1 MKKLYTLLLM
11 TMLSLTAFSQTNE
24 NTQIL
29 NGGFEDWGVYAGKS
43 SSSAAEPR
51 YWHSFS
57 SASGT
62 WASLAGEHC
71 FKSKDAHSG
80 TYSAE
85 IRATKVFLK
94 VANGTMTTGR
104 LNAGSTEAADKSNH
118 SAMDMSVTEKDRNG
132 DPYYQVLEARPDSVV
147 FWVKFSTG
155 KAGTCANMSAY
166 ITDGTYYQVPEDKT
180 YNNIVGKAENPDIA
194 ACSEWTRISVPFT
207 YADNGLQPKA
217 IMLTFSTCAKPG
229 GGKGDEVLLVDDVEL
244 IYKSSVTPDNPN
256 DPDNPVTPDNPDN
269 PDDPDTPDTP
279 DTPEEC
285 GVSYTD
291 DLVVTVA
298 NVDGNEESTTIP
310 ASTINIS
317 QNSDGSYKLSIK
329 NFALGPGM
337 VLGDVVADN
346 LTGTTDGEYTTIKMS
361 EVPVKLSN
369 EMYALALG
377 DLKIN
382 LDAKFTADKLYALI
396 DLNVTLLNQVVN
408 VVFGSPFT
416 ETAIDH
422 VTVKNHSEVDQ
433 VYGIGGQRVSRPA
446 APGLYIV
453 NGKKVIIK

>member
-29 NGGFEDWGVYAGKS
+29 NGGFEDWGVYANSS

-80 TYSAE
+80 NYSAE
-85 IRATKVFLK
+85 IRATKVLFS

-104 LNAGSTEAADKSNH
+104 LNAGSTQAADKSNH
-118 SAMDMSVTEKDRNG
+118 SAMDMSVTEKDFNG
-132 DPYYQVLEARPDSVV
+132 DPFYQVLEARPDSVV

-155 KAGTCANMSAY
+155 MSGTKANMSAY

-180 YNNIVGKAENPDIA
+180 YNNIVGKAENPKIA

-207 YADNGLQPKA
+207 YADNGLEPKA
-217 IMLTFSTCAKPG
+217 IMLTFSTCATPG

-244 IYKSSVTPDNPN
+244 IYKSSA
-256 DPDNPVTPDNPDN
+256 
-269 PDDPDTPDTP
+269 
-279 DTPEEC
+279 EET
-285 GVSYTD
+285 GTSYTD
-291 DLVVTVA
+291 DLVVKVNA
-298 NVDGNEESTTIP
+298 AGEESSTTLP
-310 ASTINIS
+310 SSTINIS
-317 QNSDGSYKLSIK
+317 QNTDGTYKLSIK

-337 VLGDVVADN
+337 ELGDVIADN
-346 LTGTTDGEYTTIKMS
+346 LIGVTEGEYTTIKMNDVS
-361 EVPVKLSN
+361 VTIGN
-369 EMYALALG
+369 EMFAVAVG

-408 VVFGSPFT
+408 VIFGSPFT
-416 ETAIDH
+416 ETGIDH
-422 VTVKNHSEVDQ
+422 VTVKNHSGINR
-433 VYGIGGQRVSRPA
+433 VYEIGGQHVNRASV
-446 APGLYIV
+446 PGLYII
-453 NGKKVIIK
+453 NGKKVIKK

>member
-1 MKKLYTLLLM
+1 MKKFYTLLLM
-11 TMLSLTAFSQTNE
+11 TMLSLTAFSQSNE

-29 NGGFEDWGVYAGKS
+29 NGGFEDWGVYANSS

-62 WASLAGEHC
+62 WASMAGTHC
-71 FKSKDAHSG
+71 FKSTDAHSG
-80 TYSAE
+80 KYSAKLQ
-85 IRATKVFLK
+85 ATSVLGQ

-104 LNAGSTEAADKSNH
+104 LNAGSMFATSTENH
-118 SAMDMSVTEKDRNG
+118 SELDMSKTETDRNG
-132 DPYYQVLEARPDSVV
+132 DPFYQKLEARPDSVV
-147 FWVKFSTG
+147 FWVKYSTG

-180 YNNIVGKAENPDIA
+180 YNNIVGKAENPNIE

-207 YADNGLQPKA
+207 YTDNGLEPKA
-217 IMLTFSTCAKPG
+217 IMLTFSTCAEPG
-229 GGKGDEVLLVDDVEL
+229 GGKGNEVLLVDDVEL
-244 IYKSSVTPDNPN
+244 IYKSSVTPDNPDN
-256 DPDNPVTPDNPDN
+256 PDTPVTPDNPDN
-269 PDDPDTPDTP
+269 PDNPDTP
-279 DTPEEC
+279 DTPEES

-369 EMYALALG
+369 ESYAALLG

-408 VVFGSPFT
+408 VVFGSPFM
-416 ETAIDH
+416 ETGIDH
-422 VTVKNHSEVDQ
+422 ITVKNHSEVDQ

>member
-1 MKKLYTLLLM
+1 MKKFYTLLLM
-11 TMLSLTAFSQTNE
+11 TMLSLAAFSQTNE

-29 NGGFEDWGVYAGKS
+29 NGGFEDWGVYANSS

-57 SASGT
+57 SASGS
-62 WASLAGEHC
+62 WASMAGTHC
-71 FKSKDAHSG
+71 FKSTDAHSG
-80 TYSAE
+80 KYSAKLQ
-85 IRATKVFLK
+85 ATSVLGQ

-104 LNAGSTEAADKSNH
+104 LNAGSMFATSTENH
-118 SAMDMSVTEKDRNG
+118 SELDMSKTETDRNG

-147 FWVKFSTG
+147 FWVKYSTG

-180 YNNIVGKAENPDIA
+180 YNNIVGKAENPNIE

-207 YADNGLQPKA
+207 YTDNGLEPKA
-217 IMLTFSTCAKPG
+217 IMLTFSTCAEPG

-244 IYKSSVTPDNPN
+244 IYKSSVTPDNPDN
-256 DPDNPVTPDNPDN
+256 PDNPVTPDDPDN
-269 PDDPDTPDTP
+269 PDNPDTP
-279 DTPEEC
+279 DTPEES

-361 EVPVKLSN
+361 GVPVKLSN
-369 EMYALALG
+369 ELFAAALG

-396 DLNVTLLNQVVN
+396 DLDVTALNQVVN
-408 VVFGSPFT
+408 VIFGSPFT
-416 ETAIDH
+416 ETGIDH

-433 VYGIGGQRVSRPA
+433 VYGIGGQRVSRHA

>member
-1 MKKLYTLLLM
+1 MKKFYTLLLM
-11 TMLSLTAFSQTNE
+11 TMLSLTAFSQSNE

-29 NGGFEDWGVYAGKS
+29 NGGFEDWGVYANSS

-57 SASGT
+57 
-62 WASLAGEHC
+62 
-71 FKSKDAHSG
+71 
-80 TYSAE
+80 
-85 IRATKVFLK
+85 
-94 VANGTMTTGR
+94 NGTMTTGR
-104 LNAGSTEAADKSNH
+104 LNAGSTQAADKSNH

-147 FWVKFSTG
+147 FWVKYSTG

-180 YNNIVGKAENPDIA
+180 VGKAENPKIA

-207 YADNGLQPKA
+207 YTDNGLEPKA
-217 IMLTFSTCAKPG
+217 IMLTFSTCATPG

-244 IYKSSVTPDNPN
+244 IYKSSVTPDNPDN
-256 DPDNPVTPDNPDN
+256 PDNPVTPDNPDN
-269 PDDPDTPDTP
+269 PDNPDTPDTP
-279 DTPEEC
+279 DTPEES

-361 EVPVKLSN
+361 GVPVKLSN
-369 EMYALALG
+369 ESYAALLG

-416 ETAIDH
+416 ETSIGH

>member
-11 TMLSLTAFSQTNE
+11 TMLSLTAFSQSNE

-29 NGGFEDWGVYAGKS
+29 NGGFEDWGVYANSS

-80 TYSAE
+80 NYSAE
-85 IRATKVFLK
+85 IRATKVLFS

-104 LNAGSTEAADKSNH
+104 LNAGSTQAADKSNH
-118 SAMDMSVTEKDRNG
+118 SAMDMSVTEKDFNG
-132 DPYYQVLEARPDSVV
+132 DPFYQVLEARPDSVV

-155 KAGTCANMSAY
+155 MSGTKANMSAY

-180 YNNIVGKAENPDIA
+180 YNNIVGKAENPKIA

-207 YADNGLQPKA
+207 YADNGLEPKA
-217 IMLTFSTCAKPG
+217 IMLTFSTCATPG

-244 IYKSSVTPDNPN
+244 IYKSSA
-256 DPDNPVTPDNPDN
+256 
-269 PDDPDTPDTP
+269 
-279 DTPEEC
+279 EET
-285 GVSYTD
+285 GTSYTD
-291 DLVVTVA
+291 DLVVKVNA
-298 NVDGNEESTTIP
+298 AGEESSTTLP
-310 ASTINIS
+310 SSTINIS
-317 QNSDGSYKLSIK
+317 QNTDGTYKLSIK

-337 VLGDVVADN
+337 ELGDVIADN
-346 LTGTTDGEYTTIKMS
+346 LIGVTEGEYTTIMMND
-361 EVPVKLSN
+361 VPVTIGN
-369 EMYALALG
+369 EMFAVAVG

-408 VVFGSPFT
+408 VIFGSPFT
-416 ETAIDH
+416 ETGIDH
-422 VTVKNHSEVDQ
+422 VSVKNHSGVDQ
-433 VYGIGGQRVSRPA
+433 VYEIGGQHVNRASV
-446 APGLYIV
+446 PGLYII
-453 NGKKVIIK
+453 NGKKVIKK

>member
-1 MKKLYTLLLM
+1 
-11 TMLSLTAFSQTNE
+11 
-24 NTQIL
+24 
-29 NGGFEDWGVYAGKS
+29 
-43 SSSAAEPR
+43 
-51 YWHSFS
+51 
-57 SASGT
+57 
-62 WASLAGEHC
+62 
-71 FKSKDAHSG
+71 
-80 TYSAE
+80 
-85 IRATKVFLK
+85 
-94 VANGTMTTGR
+94 
-104 LNAGSTEAADKSNH
+104 
-118 SAMDMSVTEKDRNG
+118 
-132 DPYYQVLEARPDSVV
+132 
-147 FWVKFSTG
+147 
-155 KAGTCANMSAY
+155 
-166 ITDGTYYQVPEDKT
+166 
-180 YNNIVGKAENPDIA
+180 VGKAENPNIE

-207 YADNGLQPKA
+207 YTDNGLEPKA

-229 GGKGDEVLLVDDVEL
+229 EGKGDVVLLVDDVEL
-244 IYKSSVTPDNPN
+244 IYKSSVTPDNPDN
-256 DPDNPVTPDNPDN
+256 PDNPVTPDNPDN
-269 PDDPDTPDTP
+269 PDNPDTP
-279 DTPEEC
+279 DTPEES

-291 DLVVTVA
+291 DLVVSVA

-361 EVPVKLSN
+361 GVPVKLSN
-369 EMYALALG
+369 ESYAALLG

-416 ETAIDH
+416 ETGIGH
-422 VTVKNHSEVDQ
+422 VTVKNHPEVDK

>member
-1 MKKLYTLLLM
+1 M
-11 TMLSLTAFSQTNE
+11 ASQCPCY
-24 NTQIL
+24 
-29 NGGFEDWGVYAGKS
+29 F
-43 SSSAAEPR
+43 
-51 YWHSFS
+51 
-57 SASGT
+57 
-62 WASLAGEHC
+62 
-71 FKSKDAHSG
+71 
-80 TYSAE
+80 
-85 IRATKVFLK
+85 
-94 VANGTMTTGR
+94 
-104 LNAGSTEAADKSNH
+104 
-118 SAMDMSVTEKDRNG
+118 
-132 DPYYQVLEARPDSVV
+132 
-147 FWVKFSTG
+147 
-155 KAGTCANMSAY
+155 
-166 ITDGTYYQVPEDKT
+166 
-180 YNNIVGKAENPDIA
+180 
-194 ACSEWTRISVPFT
+194 
-207 YADNGLQPKA
+207 
-217 IMLTFSTCAKPG
+217 
-229 GGKGDEVLLVDDVEL
+229 
-244 IYKSSVTPDNPN
+244 
-256 DPDNPVTPDNPDN
+256 
-269 PDDPDTPDTP
+269 
-279 DTPEEC
+279 
-285 GVSYTD
+285 
-291 DLVVTVA
+291 
-298 NVDGNEESTTIP
+298 
-310 ASTINIS
+310 IS

-369 EMYALALG
+369 ESYAALLG